1 MKIPSFKNL
10 ATFVRFRNLWMV
22 SGSEDRDR
30 LMRHTKTV
38 FSSKNKKK
46 AAKLTKKNTNALRTN
61 EAETQVGF
69 AHLRAPWG
77 KSGFQQK
84 GT

>member
-10 ATFVRFRNLWMV
+10 AVFVRFKNLWMV
-22 SGSEDRDR
+22 SGSEDRGR

-46 AAKLTKKNTNALRTN
+46 AAKLTKKNHHVRTN
-61 EAETQVGF
+61 EAEIGF
-69 AHLRAPWG
+69 AHLRAPWSKPG
-77 KSGFQQK
+77 LK
-84 GT
+84 

>member
-10 ATFVRFRNLWMV
+10 AIFVRFKNLWMV
-22 SGSEDRDR
+22 SGPEDRGR

-46 AAKLTKKNTNALRTN
+46 TAKLTKKTNAFRTN
-61 EAETQVGF
+61 EAETQVGL